1 RGVAV
6 EPIMQHPLGA
16 TSLADFWGRWNRGF
30 RDLAFRLIFRP
41 LHRRIGV
48 VGATLATFLFSGLV
62 HDLVISVPARGGYG
76 LPTLYFLIQGIGVV
90 FEKSSIGRKTHP
102 LILRALLYV
111 ILLAPLGL
119 LFHSAFVYRVFVP
132 FIVTIGRCPMTFVT

>member
-1 RGVAV
+1 
-6 EPIMQHPLGA
+6 MQHPLRA
-16 TSLADFWGRWNRGF
+16 TTLADFWGRWNRAF

-48 VGATLATFLFSGLV
+48 ASATLATFGFSGLV

-76 LPTLYFLIQGIGVV
+76 LPTLYFLIQGIGIV
-90 FEKSSIGRKTHP
+90 FEKSAIGRRTHP

-111 ILLAPLGL
+111 TLLAPLGL
-119 LFHSAFVYRVFVP
+119 LLHSAFVYRVVVP
-132 FIVTIGRCPMTFVT
+132 FLIAIGRCL